1 MIEFVVGLTG
11 TIGSGKEIVK
21 EILTLNFSCYSVSL
35 SSMIRAELE
44 RKKKEFNRKS
54 LQDEGNE
61 LRKKYGN
68 FILAKLATDYLQKD
82 KEMIIV
88 DGIRNPGEVE
98 YLKKTFGKKFVLVG
112 VDAPK
117 EMRWERIKARA
128 RKDDPK
134 TWEEFVALDE
144 RDQGVGE
151 DLFGQQVKRC
161 LEMADVVFVNDGGLS
176 QFKEKINSF
185 VASLKVNE

>member
-1 MIEFVVGLTG
+1 MVEFVVGLTG
-11 TIGSGKEIVK
+11 TIGSGKEVVK
-21 EILTLNFSCYSVSL
+21 GTLARNFSSWGVSL
-35 SSMIRAELE
+35 SSIIKGELE
-44 RKKKEFNRKS
+44 KKRKDFNRKT
-54 LQDEGNE
+54 LQDMGNE

-68 FILAKLATDYLQKD
+68 FVLAKVATDYLQKD
-82 KEMIIV
+82 KQMIIV
-88 DGIRNPGEVE
+88 DGIRNPGEAE
-98 YLKKTFGKKFVLVG
+98 YLKKTFGKKFILVG

-117 EMRWERIKARA
+117 EIRWERVKARA

-151 DLFGQQVKRC
+151 DLYGQQVRRC
-161 LEMADVVFVNDGGLS
+161 IEMADVIMQNDGNMD
-176 QFKEKINSF
+176 QFNEKINSL